1 MAFKAAEATARALKE
16 YGPPI
21 LRTKHTYG
29 YDAKT
34 KKSKTEERLQMAP
47 DNRHQADDD
56 PHKNGRA
63 LDIVLLASIPSER
76 AEADEVVRVFLER
89 REMMQWGAVIYNKE
103 EWNSAGSKSPRLSND
118 TDAWEKARFEHV
130 THIHIEW
137 PDHKKDDDSFY
148 DDLVDALKSHGAKIS
163 AIDALNTLLPG
174 SWNVW
179 IGDKGVGW
187 NGIFKFTAGGGASWA
202 ETDTPRKETPG
213 SWSVVGN
220 ELRWRYRADGDF
232 RTFVAPLPLK
242 REDTPGYVLP
252 SGQGWFSMSK
262 V

>member
-1 MAFKAAEATARALKE
+1 MAFKAAEATAKALRE
-16 YGPPI
+16 HGPAI

-34 KKSKTEERLQMAP
+34 KKSKTEDRLQMAP
-47 DNRHQADDD
+47 DNRHQGDDD

-63 LDIVLLASIPSER
+63 LDIVLLASSPAER
-76 AEADEVVRVFLER
+76 AEADEVVLAFLAL
-89 REMMQWGAVIYNKE
+89 RETMSWGAVIYNKE
-103 EWNSAGSKSPRLSND
+103 EWNSAGGKTPRLSND
-118 TDAWEKARFEHV
+118 PDRWEKARFEHV

-137 PDHKKDDDSFY
+137 PDHKKDDDGFY
-148 DDLVDALKSHGAKIS
+148 DDLAAELERRRTKVS

-174 SWNVW
+174 RWNVW
-179 IGDKGVGW
+179 IGDKGSGW
-187 NGIFKFTAGGGASWA
+187 NGIFRFTAGGGATWA
-202 ETDTPRKETPG
+202 SLDTPNAETPG

-242 REDTPGYVLP
+242 SEDTPGHVLP
-252 SGQGWFSMSK
+252 AGQGWFSMSK
-262 V
+262 L